1 MIVIEMGLAF
11 DLTRKQRVQFLYRL
25 YEDIPAVA
33 EIIKED
39 ILAMAST
46 EQGSGENVHFS
57 REINSVT
64 DESP

>member
-1 MIVIEMGLAF
+1 MVIELLAF
-11 DLTRKQRVQFLYRL
+11 DLTHEQRVQFLHRL

-46 EQGSGENVHFS
+46 ERCSGENAYFS

>member
-1 MIVIEMGLAF
+1 MPPAF
-11 DLTRKQRVQFLYRL
+11 DLTHEQRVQFLHRL

-46 EQGSGENVHFS
+46 EQGSGGECPLFERN
-57 REINSVT
+57 
-64 DESP
+64 